1 MLNEYIVQINDKDGM
16 FYQKVKISEN
26 IETEKETGFLYC
38 KNSILGHVGV
48 QAYNGYEVG
57 ITDKKVV
64 YVRRNAEDVF
74 DEDSLASIEGKPVTL
89 NHPDEMVTS
98 KTFKKYVVGFVKN
111 VRQDGENV
119 VGDLVINDM
128 DAIEKVLSG
137 ELKDLSLGYTA
148 KLVPTHDGELVQK
161 NIVANHVA
169 IVGEG
174 RAKNARIVD
183 EQTVKEGID
192 EMGLF
197 NSKKTEP
204 SVFASTSIQDG
215 EYKMDMEKEKHDY
228 DMSKEEHKVDKEH
241 IEDEDEEDDDE
252 DKKETTVEDT
262 DKEEGEHKVMK
273 DFNYFM
279 SKYNE
284 IKVLPKSDFRD
295 AAHKQLSDEC
305 KETLGVELPEIVE
318 VVVKDNALDKTVGLA
333 DNTTVKD
340 EQGKKEPT
348 VVFAQDEERM
358 FANMYRKMDNK
369 EYAQKLSNL
378 TYHDVIEMYE
388 KGGKI

>member
-1 MLNEYIVQINDKDGM
+1 MLDEYIVQLNDKNGM
-16 FYQKVKISEN
+16 FYQKVKISDN

-48 QAYNGYEVG
+48 QAYNGFEVG

-98 KTFKKYVVGFVKN
+98 KNFKKYTVGFVKN
-111 VRQDGENV
+111 VRQDGENI

-183 EQTVKEGID
+183 EKTVDEGSEDMALFKKKEAEVIVQD
-192 EMGLF
+192 E
-197 NSKKTEP
+197 K
-204 SVFASTSIQDG
+204 VV
-215 EYKMDMEKEKHDY
+215 
-228 DMSKEEHKVDKEH
+228 EEE
-241 IEDEDEEDDDE
+241 ILDETHEEDDE
-252 DKKETTVEDT
+252 DKKEETTVEDAEN
-262 DKEEGEHKVMK
+262 KEEGEQKVMK
-273 DFNYFM
+273 DFNYFI
-279 SKYNE
+279 SKFNE
-284 IKVLPKSDFRD
+284 LKVLPKSEFRD
-295 AAHKQLSDEC
+295 AAHKQLNDEC
-305 KETLGVELPEIVE
+305 QETLGVGLPEIVE
-318 VVVKDNALDKTVGLA
+318 IKDNALDKTIGLA
-333 DNTTVKD
+333 DNTTVK
-340 EQGKKEPT
+340 EEETKKDAT
-348 VVFAQDEERM
+348 IVYAQDEERM
-358 FANMYRKMDNK
+358 FANMYRKMGNK
-369 EYAQKLSNL
+369 EYARKLADM